1 MIKMNLILLFLIIY
15 SGLCQEKNDKVIDLT
30 NNNYDETKIKCHFL
44 NLTNSNFDNLV
55 QNGNNNRWLII
66 FYTERCSFCKQIK
79 TMINKIIEEKEFNYD
94 IKFGKVDLETNLK
107 LQIRFNITR
116 IPYIVLVNHN
126 QMYEMKFLPTEQTF
140 KNFVDSTNFDEFKEF
155 QKDFPQ
161 DLSFFD
167 FLKNLIILAFSDG
180 AMKLNKILNKFNFSF
195 KFTALSLFV
204 ISFIIGVPIMTCI
217 YILVLRCLY
226 SKKEKKHEFDKNL
239 DEKEKGKNNNI
250 NNEIKEDKKLKSD

>member
-1 MIKMNLILLFLIIY
+1 MNLILLFLFIF

-161 DLSFFD
+161 DLSFLE

-180 AMKLNKILNKFNFSF
+180 AMKLNKILSKFNFSF

-217 YILVLRCLY
+217 YILALRCLD
-226 SKKEKKHEFDKNL
+226 SKKAKKPEFVKNV
-239 DEKEKGKNNNI
+239 DDKEKGKNDNI
-250 NNEIKEDKKLKSD
+250 NNENKEDKKLKSD

>member
-1 MIKMNLILLFLIIY
+1 MNLILLFLIIY
-15 SGLCQEKNDKVIDLT
+15 SGLCQEQKDKIIDLS
-30 NNNYDETKIKCHFL
+30 NSNYDETKIKCHFL

-66 FYTERCSFCKQIK
+66 FYTERCSICKQIK

-107 LQIRFNITR
+107 LQIRFNVTR
-116 IPYIVLVNHN
+116 IPYIVLVNN
-126 QMYEMKFLPTEQTF
+126 NKMYEMKFLPTEQTF

-180 AMKLNKILNKFNFSF
+180 AMKLNKILNKYNFSF
-195 KFTALSLFV
+195 KFTPLSLFV

-217 YILVLRCLY
+217 YILALRCLD
-226 SKKEKKHEFDKNL
+226 SKKAKKSEFDKNL